1 MENWGGGRKSKK
13 ERRIEMK
20 KLVDVLRNIESF
32 EWSKALFL
40 PEDEIWGNDTKCM
53 ILDPN
58 DVEDDEVPQTALENG
73 LCYALDVQLI
83 QAIVQNISEQKKDFT
98 DEDLLEAFLYYY
110 DNDAYIELGEP
121 LNQVPWH

>member
-1 MENWGGGRKSKK
+1 
-13 ERRIEMK
+13 MK

-121 LNQVPWH
+121 LN

>member
-1 MENWGGGRKSKK
+1 
-13 ERRIEMK
+13 MK

-40 PEDEIWGNDTKCM
+40 PEDEIWGIDTKCM

-58 DVEDDEVPQTALENG
+58 DVEDEDDEAPQIALENE
-73 LCYALDVQLI
+73 LSYALDVQSI

-110 DNDAYIELGEP
+110 DNDAYIELS
-121 LNQVPWH
+121 